1 MFKTVSNEV
10 KRYRLSICRGCEEFN
25 QSVKM
30 CKQCG
35 CYMPAKALFA
45 DIECPAGKW
54 PKSQPGT
61 SLINTL
67 EEAILES
74 WNKL

>member
-1 MFKTVSNEV
+1 
-10 KRYRLSICRGCEEFN
+10 
-25 QSVKM
+25 
-30 CKQCG
+30 
-35 CYMPAKALFA
+35 MPAKALFA